1 MDGGRSNS
9 LPPLSRDGRNHVEVR
24 SVDEGQLTLLS
35 LWIHIPIV
43 TAWIGMVMID
53 LFASSAP
60 GFNIDQRGRMIAWFR
75 PFVIAAI
82 GIILVTGI
90 WQTMKNPFSEVS
102 SYAEL
107 SDLRDT
113 TYGFSL
119 FVKHI
124 FVVATFLLTLIVH
137 FYFAPRL
144 MKPSAVGAPG
154 GPAVSSTLVTTAQE
168 PVARDLVATRWLSIL
183 NVLACVGA
191 LIMATRMIWELH

>member
-1 MDGGRSNS
+1 
-9 LPPLSRDGRNHVEVR
+9 
-24 SVDEGQLTLLS
+24 VDEGQLTLLS

-53 LFASSAP
+53 VFASSAP
-60 GFNIDQRGRMIAWFR
+60 GFSTAQRGRMIAWFR

-82 GIILVTGI
+82 VIILVTGI

-124 FVVATFLLTLIVH
+124 FVVATFFLTLLVH

-144 MKPSAVGAPG
+144 MNPSAVGAPG
-154 GPAVSSTLVTTAQE
+154 GPTVTDTMVATANE
-168 PVARDLVATRWLSIL
+168 PVSRDLVATRWLSVL
-183 NVLACVGA
+183 NGLACVGA

>member
-1 MDGGRSNS
+1 MNGGGSFFCRRSHAAAAAA
-9 LPPLSRDGRNHVEVR
+9 GGC

-53 LFASSAP
+53 VYASNAP
-60 GFNIDQRGRMIAWFR
+60 GLTVSQRGRMIAWFR

-82 GIILVTGI
+82 AIILITGI
-90 WQTMKNPFSEVS
+90 WQTMKNAFSEVS

-107 SDLRDT
+107 EDLRST
-113 TYGFSL
+113 TYGMSL
-119 FVKHI
+119 FLKHI
-124 FVVATFLLTLIVH
+124 FVVATFFLTLVVH

-144 MKPSAVGAPG
+144 MNPAAVGTPG
-154 GPAVSSTLVTTAQE
+154 GPPVSDTLVATAQE
-168 PVARDLVATRWLSIL
+168 PVTLDLTATRWLSVL
-183 NVLACVGA
+183 NVVVCAGA

>member
-1 MDGGRSNS
+1 MDGGRSYS
-9 LPPLSRDGRNHVEVR
+9 CRRCHVTAAADGGR

-53 LFASSAP
+53 VYASTAP
-60 GFNIDQRGRMIAWFR
+60 GLSVNQRGSMIAWFR

-82 GIILVTGI
+82 VIILITGI

-119 FVKHI
+119 FIKHI
-124 FVVATFLLTLIVH
+124 FVVATFFLTLIVH

-144 MKPSAVGAPG
+144 MNPSSVGTPG
-154 GPAVSSTLVTTAQE
+154 GPPVSDMLVATASE
-168 PVARDLVATRWLSIL
+168 PVALDLTATRWLSIL
-183 NVLACVGA
+183 NIAACVGA